1 MSRLNDIIKLVFI
14 LGNSVFA
21 ILSIALAVASA
32 LALSGG
38 LSALNF
44 PAAKSASAFVLVIST
59 TTLLCTLVGC
69 CGAVNQVVRRGQS
82 PITKIKFLTFGKTD

>member
-21 ILSIALAVASA
+21 ILSISLAVASA
-32 LALSGG
+32 LALSGE
-38 LSALNF
+38 LSILKI

-59 TTLLCTLVGC
+59 ATLLCTFVGC
-69 CGAVNQVVRRGQS
+69 CGAVNQIVRTG
-82 PITKIKFLTFGKTD
+82 